1 MEMMESYLKAVRRY
15 LPRRQRDDIIA
26 ELGDE
31 LRLQM
36 EARQE
41 ELGRPLLE
49 TEQMAM
55 FKQYGDPMTVARRY
69 RQSGHSLTI
78 GWELIGPELFP
89 MYLIFL
95 SLNVSLALVMTC
107 ANLLYYH
114 RPIEVGDLVRTA
126 VMQVLVVT
134 VIFTI
139 LNLIRRKYPQPWYY
153 PPAELA
159 RMIPI
164 APWISISGL
173 CVWSVFTLWWA
184 LLPFSPSLLLGSA
197 ARSLE
202 LAPAWARFYWP
213 VLLLLGAGIAQ
224 RAINL
229 ARPRWSWLLP
239 TARLLINAIA
249 LGLQYPMIKSSPY
262 VLVSSG
268 ATNDAHAMQ
277 AAATFNGLIRWG
289 VLSWAWIYYLVA
301 VVIYAWYCAPHLRS
315 LLRRRHAAG
324 IRMTQEING
333 IL

>member
-1 MEMMESYLKAVRRY
+1 MEMIESYLRAVRRY

-26 ELGDE
+26 ELSDE

-95 SLNVSLALVMTC
+95 GMNLSLALGFTC
-107 ANLLYYH
+107 AIFLYQHQPILLG
-114 RPIEVGDLVRTA
+114 VLFRTA
-126 VMQVLVVT
+126 IIQVLVVT
-134 VIFTI
+134 VTFTI

-164 APWISISGL
+164 APWVSISGL

-184 LLPFSPSLLLGSA
+184 LVPFFPTLLLGSA
-197 ARSLE
+197 AGTLE
-202 LAPAWARFYWP
+202 LAAPWHRFYWP
-213 VLLLLGAGIAQ
+213 VLLLLFAGIAQ

-229 ARPRWSWLLP
+229 ARPKWSWLLP

-268 ATNDAHAMQ
+268 ATNDTHAIQ
-277 AAATFNGLIRWG
+277 LATTFNGIIRWG
-289 VLSWAWIYYLVA
+289 VLSWAWMYYLIA
-301 VVIYAWYCAPHLRS
+301 MLIYAWYCAPYLRS
-315 LLRRRHAAG
+315 LLRRRHAG